1 MSLPPLAQD
10 LPAEAL
16 RILAL
21 STRHTTPC
29 GSGELVWHTWGTGEP
44 LLLLHGGS
52 GSWTHWIRNVEA
64 LAASGRRVVVPD
76 LPGFG
81 DSARPPDGQDADAV
95 AAALADALPRLLGEA
110 PVDIAGF
117 SFGGLCA
124 ALMAAQTPQRVR
136 HLLLVGAPGMGL
148 RTSRLALSSWREQ
161 ATEDGRRAAHRR
173 NLATL
178 MLHDDAAIDDL
189 AVSLQAANVPRD
201 RMHRRRLALTDV
213 LVSRLPTLACPVD
226 AIYGAHDALYED
238 VLDRIA
244 PTLRLAPGFGELVLL
259 PGAGHWL
266 QYEAPAAFHRELLR
280 LLAARR

>member
-1 MSLPPLAQD
+1 
-10 LPAEAL
+10 
-16 RILAL
+16 
-21 STRHTTPC
+21 
-29 GSGELVWHTWGTGEP
+29 
-44 LLLLHGGS
+44 
-52 GSWTHWIRNVEA
+52 
-64 LAASGRRVVVPD
+64 
-76 LPGFG
+76 
-81 DSARPPDGQDADAV
+81 
-95 AAALADALPRLLGEA
+95 
-110 PVDIAGF
+110 
-117 SFGGLCA
+117 
-124 ALMAAQTPQRVR
+124 
-136 HLLLVGAPGMGL
+136 MGL